1 VTPGG
6 RARVLIADDDSRL
19 LQLLH
24 DFLSGQ
30 GYEVAALATGI
41 QVLDTLPAFQ
51 PDVIVVDM
59 EMPGLSGPEVLAAV
73 RRAGLTVPVI
83 LISGHQIIARDGLS
97 SRSSESHS
105 IFGGWPTSSR
115 PPWIMGGRSMAN
127 DRRLEPSTESG
138 ENLVLPVVPQD
149 VGHPGGKPHGSPPRQ
164 RLGAALP
171 HLAGFQPSTTGR
183 SWVSAEAL
191 IDAHLPAAAHSRHEH
206 DTHPTSECTSSST
219 LPATATVPGPIRV
232 VDSP

>member
-41 QVLDTLPAFQ
+41 QVLDTLP
-51 PDVIVVDM
+51 DVTVVDM

-83 LISGHQIIARDGLS
+83 LISGHQIIARDGFFAVLGKPF
-97 SRSSESHS
+97 H
-105 IFGGWPTSSR
+105 F
-115 PPWIMGGRSMAN
+115 
-127 DRRLEPSTESG
+127 RRLAD
-138 ENLVLPVVPQD
+138 VVTAAVD
-149 VGHPGGKPHGSPPRQ
+149 HGRTFN
-164 RLGAALP
+164 G
-171 HLAGFQPSTTGR
+171 
-183 SWVSAEAL
+183 
-191 IDAHLPAAAHSRHEH
+191 
-206 DTHPTSECTSSST
+206 
-219 LPATATVPGPIRV
+219 
-232 VDSP
+232 